1 MVDWFIISYYII
13 INIWRDLYYQQSH
26 CCPCQNENESANVS
40 QIDQGGRESFLFCI
54 SPNETDTPPMKKK
67 KRKKKE
73 KERKKERKKKIMRE
87 KKDRKID
94 RQRERKKKK
103 KERK

>member
-73 KERKKERKKKIMRE
+73 ERKKERKKKIMRE
-87 KKDRKID
+87 KDRKID

-103 KERK
+103 ERK